1 MSVGTSDV
9 HAMGSIR
16 GTDDGTG
23 SQLVGGGTSMI
34 VQTPAHGEFKTRHRV
49 KNHVP
54 LVESTKTDLHRAVD
68 NSDPAT
74 LTELLA
80 TPLKDQID
88 HQNHMGF
95 TALHLSAMTSSV
107 GLQYGA
113 ADPDRIMCCK
123 LLIEAGANVNIP
135 GQWGQTALQIASIS
149 LYPAVQVCMYLVDAR
164 ADLLAVD
171 DWGCT
176 CLHSCAYLAH
186 PDQLKVLMTHP
197 DFEAAKPIVNHEKQT
212 ALQVAI
218 QGYETQQKK
227 AELAPC
233 FCEVR
238 ILLETGQGLPDQGQ
252 STWQRTDAAMAKAK
266 H

>member
-1 MSVGTSDV
+1 MNTTAAKITII
-9 HAMGSIR
+9 HP
-16 GTDDGTG
+16 T
-23 SQLVGGGTSMI
+23 
-34 VQTPAHGEFKTRHRV
+34 HHRV

-54 LVESTKTDLHRAVD
+54 LMESTKTDLHRAVD

-74 LTELLA
+74 LTDLLA

-113 ADPDRIMCCK
+113 ADPDRIACCK

-135 GQWGQTALQIASIS
+135 GQWGQTALHIASMS
-149 LYPAVQVCMYLVDAR
+149 LYPAVQVSKYLVDAR

-197 DFEAAKPIVNHEKQT
+197 DFEAAKPIAANISINKP
-212 ALQVAI
+212 
-218 QGYETQQKK
+218 G
-227 AELAPC
+227 LA
-233 FCEVR
+233 VR
-238 ILLETGQGLPDQGQ
+238 FYRFLLSG
-252 STWQRTDAAMAKAK
+252 STLRRC
-266 H
+266 

>member
-1 MSVGTSDV
+1 MPERD
-9 HAMGSIR
+9 R
-16 GTDDGTG
+16 
-23 SQLVGGGTSMI
+23 QLVGGETNTI
-34 VQTPAHGEFKTRHRV
+34 VQTPAHGEFEMNTTAAKITIIHPTHHRV

-54 LVESTKTDLHRAVD
+54 LMESTKTDLHRAVD

-74 LTELLA
+74 LTDLLA

-113 ADPDRIMCCK
+113 ADPDRIACCK

-135 GQWGQTALQIASIS
+135 GQWGQTALHIASMS
-149 LYPAVQVCMYLVDAR
+149 LYPAVQVSKYLVDAR

-197 DFEAAKPIVNHEKQT
+197 DFEAAKPIVNQEKQT

-218 QGYETQQKK
+218 QVYETQQKK

-238 ILLETGQGLPDQGQ
+238 ILLETGRGLADQGQ